1 MGKRKIGEIYNKPI
15 VEGDINLKTPNEIHK
30 SELSSGE
37 GSNNNTS
44 KLGYYY
50 YDITKPYP
58 NDDLYAETFK
68 NFVMYGSLIVTNTK
82 DLLGYNLILNR
93 NTIQESGVPEK
104 FKEPIK
110 FCLDKNVV
118 SFGYRDGEVTYI
130 TGDIFDVLYLEV
142 GEQIYDI
149 KEAGEKYFKITEEEF
164 LQDTKLA

>member
-1 MGKRKIGEIYNKPI
+1 MKKKIGEIYNKPI
-15 VEGDINLKTPNEIHK
+15 VTGDKNLVTKNEIHE
-30 SELSSGE
+30 SQLSGGE

-58 NDDLYAETFK
+58 NDDPHAETFK
-68 NFVMYGSLIVTNTK
+68 GLVMYGAFIVTNTK

-93 NTIQESGVPEK
+93 NTIQESGVPAK

-110 FCLDKNVV
+110 FCLDKNTIHF
-118 SFGYRDGEVTYI
+118 SYRNGEVTYI
-130 TGDIFDVLYLEV
+130 TGGIFDILYLEI